1 MKDPDVITADDFLEW
16 IKLEP
21 QSLVWLPVMHR
32 LAASEAA
39 KHEARC
45 NICKIYPILGF
56 RYRSLRHFN
65 CDICQNCFFS
75 GKQTKFF
82 KMDHPLQEYYT
93 EVCRIK
99 LEMNMKCYF

>member
-1 MKDPDVITADDFLEW
+1 MHNPDVITANDFLEW
-16 IKLEP
+16 VKLEP

-56 RYRSLRHFN
+56 RYRSLKYFN

-82 KMDHPLQEYYT
+82 KMDDPLQEYYT
-93 EVCRIK
+93 EVCI
-99 LEMNMKCYF
+99 